1 MPALVRTFWGD
12 IDPYIPTILFAIIAI
27 AALILTIVL
36 VIGMT
41 AAKKEKRKPT
51 KKVRIAACISSV
63 LVPVMTVLA
72 FCFVPPDVLPP
83 PPLSE
88 FTIPDLTGLDYY
100 ECRAEYD
107 GYLYLMGESMEWSSE
122 YPEGTII
129 SQYPPSGKVTSR
141 GAPEVRCI
149 ISKGP
154 RMVTVPNVVSVDFDT
169 AEKICKENFIVEI
182 ESEEYSD
189 EYPEGTVISTSPER
203 GEKLEYGGVIKFVV
217 SKGSES
223 DIPEEGATDNDD

>member
-1 MPALVRTFWGD
+1 MPALVRTFWDD

-41 AAKKEKRKPT
+41 AAKKEKRKPA
-51 KKVRIAACISSV
+51 KRVRIAACISSV

-129 SQYPPSGKVTSR
+129 SQYPSSVKVTSR

-154 RMVTVPNVVSVDFDT
+154 RMEEVPNMIGLDLEF
-169 AEKICKENFIVEI
+169 AENFCKNYFIVEI

-203 GEKLEYGGVIKFVV
+203 GEKLEYGRVIKFVV
-217 SKGSES
+217 SKGSEHE
-223 DIPEEGATDNDD
+223 DAE